1 MKNNFKKIVLGLMG
15 VLLMSIT
22 SCSEENVLNLSPYNQ
37 ADENSAFSSKSLI
50 ELSVNG
56 VYNAAQV
63 GYYGGAPRGYP
74 FGAAYFQQNDARGE
88 DVVNTAAFYQY
99 TYESTYNPT
108 GSLNNIYY
116 WEDTYK
122 LINKCNLVIEG
133 VTDAIAKG
141 VVTQAEGDV
150 YLGQVLFFRAW
161 SHFEL
166 MKHFS
171 RPYDH
176 TADGS
181 HMAVPYLTIGSKN
194 SETALAN
201 ANTDRGTVKDAYAK
215 VLQDLNDS
223 ETKLASQPKSI
234 LRVSKY
240 AAIALKSRVYMNM
253 KRWADVI
260 TEANKLDGVYK
271 LESNP
276 NNPFSAPRN
285 NTESIFSLD
294 QSATNNPGVN
304 AALASQYNGRRL
316 LAISP
321 IIWNDP
327 AWSGVDARRSVYKQ
341 FYVTVGSDG
350 KDKTVEQTVDPNG
363 ILIMVSGKDR
373 TVGTYYT
380 GKYKDT
386 STYSDPSPLLRYA
399 EVLLNRAEAKARLG
413 DGTYLADLNTV
424 RGRSTANVYTAFA
437 SPKEAV
443 NAIIKEKRIEFLAE
457 GMRWQDIH
465 RLQND
470 NLVDYDGIPAKYPN
484 GTPKPADYV
493 IGAGYTIKTTDLQGI
508 PYSDFRFLW
517 PIPARETSVN
527 PKMAE
532 QQNPGW

>member
-1 MKNNFKKIVLGLMG
+1 MKNNFKKIVLGLMAM
-15 VLLMSIT
+15 LLMSIT
-22 SCSEENVLNLSPYNQ
+22 SCSEENVLDLSPYNQ

-63 GYYGGAPRGYP
+63 GWYRGAPRGYP
-74 FGAAYFQQNDARGE
+74 FGAAYFQQGDTRGE
-88 DVVNTAAFYQY
+88 DVVNTQAFYRFTY
-99 TYESTYNPT
+99 TTTYNTT
-108 GSLNNIYY
+108 GSLNNIVY
-116 WEDTYK
+116 WEDSYK

-133 VTDAIAKG
+133 ITDAIAKG

-150 YLGQVLFFRAW
+150 YLGQILFFRAFA
-161 SHFEL
+161 HFEL

-181 HMAVPYLTIGSKN
+181 HMGVPYLTVGSKS

-201 ANTDRGTVKDAYAK
+201 ADTDRGSVKDGYAK
-215 VLQDLNDS
+215 VLQDLNDA

-260 TEANKLDGVYK
+260 TETNKLNGQYS
-271 LESNP
+271 LTSNP
-276 NNPFSAPRN
+276 DAPFSSPRN

-294 QSATNNPGVN
+294 QSATNNPNVN
-304 AALASQYNGRRL
+304 AALASMYNGRL
-316 LAISP
+316 LIALSP
-321 IIWNDP
+321 IIWNHP
-327 AWSGVDARRSVYKQ
+327 AWSATDLRRGLTKEVDGAR
-341 FYVTVGSDG
+341 FT
-350 KDKTVEQTVDPNG
+350 N
-363 ILIMVSGKDR
+363 
-373 TVGTYYT
+373 
-380 GKYKDT
+380 KYKDT
-386 STYSDPSPLLRYA
+386 STFTDPSPLLRYA

-413 DGTYLADLNTV
+413 DATYLDDLNAV
-424 RGRSTANVYTAFA
+424 RGRSTAAVYTAFA
-437 SPKEAV
+437 TPKEAV
-443 NAIIKEKRIEFLAE
+443 NAIVMERRIEYLAE

-470 NLVDYDGIPAKYPN
+470 NLVDYDGIPAKYANKNPAA
-484 GTPKPADYV
+484 ADYV
-493 IGAGYTIKTTDLQGI
+493 IGAGYTIKTSDLQAI

-517 PIPARETSVN
+517 PIPASETSVN

>member
-15 VLLMSIT
+15 MLLMSIT
-22 SCSEENVLNLSPYNQ
+22 SCSEENVLDLSPYNQ

-141 VVTQAEGDV
+141 IVTQAEGDI
-150 YLGQVLFFRAW
+150 YLGQILFFRAW

-181 HMAVPYLTIGSKN
+181 HMAVPYLTLGSKD
-194 SETALAN
+194 SESALAN

-276 NNPFSAPRN
+276 DNPFTSPRN

-304 AALASQYNGRRL
+304 AALASQYKGRTL

-321 IIWNDP
+321 IIWNHP
-327 AWSGVDARRSVYKQ
+327 AWAENDTRRNVTFTPASGAK
-341 FYVTVGSDG
+341 FT
-350 KDKTVEQTVDPNG
+350 N
-363 ILIMVSGKDR
+363 
-373 TVGTYYT
+373 
-380 GKYKDT
+380 KYKDT
-386 STYSDPSPLLRYA
+386 STYTDPSPLLRYA

-413 DGTYLADLNTV
+413 DATYLADLNTV
-424 RGRSTANVYTAFA
+424 RGRSTTEVYTAFA
-437 SPKEAV
+437 TPKEAV
-443 NAIIKEKRIEFLAE
+443 NAIVMEKRIEFLAE

-470 NLVDYDGIPAKYPN
+470 DLVDYDGIPAKYPN